1 MSQEMLSDFLKTG
14 EDWGRMKTSIPG
26 VFVIKMPAYRSSPT
40 RLAVEINPVDAS
52 GNPTKRRGLY
62 IRFGD
67 ELESFREILNEEK
80 LSNLMDMLGSVN
92 PSVEGAR
99 RGKSDKI
106 IEL

>member
-1 MSQEMLSDFLKTG
+1 MLSDFLKTG
-14 EDWGRMKTSIPG
+14 EDWGRIKTSIPG

-62 IRFGD
+62 IRFND

-80 LSNLMDMLGSVN
+80 LSNLMEMLDSVN
-92 PSVEGAR
+92 PSVESER

-106 IEL
+106 IEI